1 MTSLYGVRST
11 DDQTPSWFVS
21 SDPKDVAS
29 LLTRAGLSM
38 LTVDVEEITI
48 AYPSMWELLS
58 DLKDMGETNAIF
70 GRCVVPLI
78 PGIPLDGWPTR
89 PTSSR
94 ARLGLVAFTSTGA
107 EVLTNYSTFWAVG

>member
-1 MTSLYGVRST
+1 MFGVRST
-11 DDQTPSWFVS
+11 DDQTPFWFVS

-70 GRCVVPLI
+70 GRCVVLLF
-78 PGIPLDGWPTR
+78 PGIPLEGWPTK
-89 PTSSR
+89 PTLSR
-94 ARLGLVAFTSTGA
+94 ARLGLVDFKSTGA
-107 EVLTNYSTFWAVG
+107 EVLKNHSTIWAVG